1 MHETNG
7 EAGKVDD
14 GRDVVK
20 IEDEDH
26 DPAQAAFLELLAN
39 DIELGNRVMEL
50 PPAAT
55 RFLRSLD
62 TQNIDVDEAIEGHV
76 DL

>member
-1 MHETNG
+1 MRQTVKT
-7 EAGKVDD
+7 AAKVDD

-20 IEDEDH
+20 IEAEGN
-26 DPAQAAFLELLAN
+26 DPALTAFLELLAN

-50 PPAAT
+50 PPAAV
-55 RFLRSLD
+55 RFLRSFD
-62 TQNIDVDEAIEGHV
+62 AHNIDVDEAIEGNV